1 MDERRTGWFLIVAL
15 VGQLVL
21 LGLQV
26 PGAGGKGTYLGVL
39 GLRMIGP
46 FARGIAGASRTLRSS
61 QESLRRQG
69 HLVDEN
75 RRLHRE
81 VEDLQL
87 RLLRFEDV
95 SSEAARL
102 GEALRYAP
110 PPIGELRAADVVYLD
125 FSSWLTTL
133 VIYAGKA
140 PIRVDQ
146 VVLAPTGLVGRVVEV
161 AAPYAKVQ
169 LLTDRSANVGALI
182 VRTRRQGV
190 LRGAGSGAL
199 ELEYIPVQADVRAG
213 DRVLTAGIDGIFPR
227 GIPIGTVVAVKN
239 RGQLFH
245 EIGVASAVDLRALD
259 RVYLLGW
266 QPVPAGLREVVA
278 DGRR

>member
-1 MDERRTGWFLIVAL
+1 MDERRTGWLLIIAL

-39 GLRMIGP
+39 GLRAIGP
-46 FARGIAGASRTLRSS
+46 FARGIAGASRAIGNS
-61 QESLRRQG
+61 QEGLHLQG
-69 HLVDEN
+69 RLVDEN
-75 RRLHRE
+75 RRLRRE
-81 VEDLQL
+81 VEDLRL

-95 SSEAARL
+95 SSEAERL
-102 GEALRYAP
+102 AAALRYAP

-133 VIYAGKA
+133 VIYAGKG
-140 PIRVDQ
+140 PVRVDQ

-161 AAPYAKVQ
+161 APPYAKVQ
-169 LLTDRSANVGALI
+169 LLTDRSASVGALI

-190 LRGAGSGAL
+190 LRGAGSGGL
-199 ELEYIPVQADVRAG
+199 QLEYIPIQADVRSG

-227 GIPIGTVVAVKN
+227 GIPLGTVVAVKN

-245 EIGVASAVDLRALD
+245 EIGVESAVDLRALD
-259 RVYLLGW
+259 RVYLLDW
-266 QPVPAGLREVVA
+266 QPVPANLREA
-278 DGRR
+278 ATDGRR